1 MLNVMYIP
9 VCGAL
14 TRSTLFLIPEPISKI
29 IAGYK
34 HSVPARLL
42 RRIFRGYGLSF
53 GLNVSRYVSS
63 STTTPRPRKIRLVTP
78 LFLTWVLALALAGTP
93 LAVQNAHAQSL
104 GPNLVPNP
112 TLETTGSSASVPAS
126 WSKGGF
132 GTNTRTLS
140 YPVPG
145 DGGGKAVK
153 TEITNY
159 ASGDAKWF
167 FTPVSTGGGTYT
179 YEDRYQSDRT
189 SIVTVQFQHS
199 NGSFSWVD
207 IATLPAAGSFTSM
220 SATFTAPSTVT
231 KITVFHLIKG
241 VGFVTVDN
249 VSLRKHSSGGGG
261 GNIFDTGAVT
271 FRLDDG
277 WTSQY
282 QNALPKLN
290 SAGMKATFYIAT
302 HRLFEDGFTGYM
314 NQSQL
319 QDIFDDGH
327 EIGAHSKNH
336 VNLLTLNASQQ
347 QAQIAGS
354 RQDLINWGYGPVNS
368 FAVPF
373 GAYNNSIIT
382 MVQNAGFLNMAT
394 SDGQEM
400 NHPSVSKYQ
409 LTRFPILN
417 STTVAQ
423 VKVAID
429 QADANNEWLILM
441 FHEVNT
447 GGRTYAIT
455 PAKFN
460 EIVDYVKAKGVPVV
474 TVSQGAVSL

>member
-1 MLNVMYIP
+1 MDISLR
-9 VCGAL
+9 GAL
-14 TRSTLFLIPEPISKI
+14 GRSALIFIMALTLTGAPF
-29 IAGYK
+29 
-34 HSVPARLL
+34 V
-42 RRIFRGYGLSF
+42 
-53 GLNVSRYVSS
+53 
-63 STTTPRPRKIRLVTP
+63 
-78 LFLTWVLALALAGTP
+78 AGT
-93 LAVQNAHAQSL
+93 AHAQSV

-112 TLETTGSSASVPAS
+112 TLETSGSSASVPTS
-126 WSKGGF
+126 WSKGGY

-140 YPVPG
+140 YPVGG
-145 DGGGKAVK
+145 DGGGKAVT
-153 TEITNY
+153 TEITSY
-159 ASGDAKWF
+159 TSGDAKWF
-167 FTPVSTGGGTYT
+167 FNPVSTGGGTYT
-179 YEDRYQSDRT
+179 YEDRYQSNRA

-207 IATLPAAGSFTSM
+207 IATLGAAGSFTSM

-249 VSLRKHSSGGGG
+249 VSLRKHETGGGG

-277 WTSQY
+277 WASQY

-290 SAGMKATFYIAT
+290 SAGMKGTFYIAT
-302 HRLFEDGFTGYM
+302 HQLFEDGFTGYM
-314 NQSQL
+314 NQGQL
-319 QDIFDDGH
+319 QDIFDAGH
-327 EIGAHSKNH
+327 EIGAHSRNH
-336 VNLLTLNASQQ
+336 VNLLTLNSSQR

-368 FAVPF
+368 FSAPF
-373 GAYNNSIIT
+373 GAYDSSIIT
-382 MVQNAGFLNMAT
+382 IVQNAGFLNMAT

-400 NHPSVSKYQ
+400 NHPGVSKYQ

-417 STTVAQ
+417 STTVDQ
-423 VKVAID
+423 VKAAID

-447 GGRTYAIT
+447 SGRTYATT

-460 EIVDYVKAKGVPVV
+460 EIVDYVKAKSIPVV
-474 TVSQGAVSL
+474 TVSEGAAAL